1 MQHINILI
9 ERILHKFLMEEV
21 ESVPTFLI
29 KCGKLRVSLQLIEIS
44 NTMSFSLEYIYT
56 HCFKMQLGKLNFHL
70 FNCKPF
76 FLIWTLLGPT
86 LKKGISLC
94 QIDLIYW

>member
-44 NTMSFSLEYIYT
+44 NTMSFSLEYIYPLFQDAT
-56 HCFKMQLGKLNFHL
+56 REIEFPSVQL
-70 FNCKPF
+70 
-76 FLIWTLLGPT
+76 
-86 LKKGISLC
+86 
-94 QIDLIYW
+94 